1 MARPLK
7 TRTVRPQDKL
17 AALNAALRHGR
28 MDAAAIAEYCGLSK
42 HSVKSCKF
50 YLPSYGCAESQRYRS
65 WTVLEVLAWLRIPLE
80 QRAEGLASNR
90 VREAVLRE
98 YRAHLEQLNLFDL
111 LKKHK
116 IREVLRHDD
125 CIRKAGGRPKGCPR
139 YFSGPQGDAR
149 WQKFC
154 AELVL

>member
-7 TRTVRPQDKL
+7 TRPVRPQDKL
-17 AALNAALRHGR
+17 SALNAALRHGR

-50 YLPSYGCAESQRYRS
+50 YLPSYGNAESKRYRS

-90 VREAVLRE
+90 VRDAVLRE

-111 LKKHK
+111 LEDLRESYENLRCQGVSAADRLDERTISALAERVAAK
-116 IREVLRHDD
+116 IQLRV
-125 CIRKAGGRPKGCPR
+125 G
-139 YFSGPQGDAR
+139 
-149 WQKFC
+149 
-154 AELVL
+154 L